1 MKKKSLLQ
9 KYGGGMGMISL
20 IPNDP
25 CNPYSCFE
33 KTSTNTSAVIAKITG
48 SGKILD
54 DQNIPLE
61 GANVYVEDN
70 TSKGTVSNTAGAFAL
85 PDLNPSDIV
94 VISYIGFEPQT
105 YRADSIPPTIALQ
118 PNVEILPGV
127 VITPKQKKNLQ
138 IAGWALLG
146 TVLLFAFVK
155 RDKKKKQAA
164 STKAATSEQK
174 AIKASV

>member
-33 KTSTNTSAVIAKITG
+33 QTTKATPTIAKITG

-54 DQNIPLE
+54 DQNMPLE
-61 GANVYVEDN
+61 GANVYLQDN
-70 TSKGTVSNTAGAFAL
+70 TSKGTVTNTAGTFAL

-94 VISYIGFEPQT
+94 VLSYIGFESQT
-105 YRADSIPPTIALQ
+105 YRADSIPPTIQLE
-118 PNVEILPGV
+118 PNVEIIPGV
-127 VITPKQKKNLQ
+127 TVTAKQKKNLQ

-146 TVLLFAFVK
+146 TLIIFAFAK
-155 RDKKKKQAA
+155 RDKKKKEAAKTSA
-164 STKAATSEQK
+164 STSQQK